1 MQYKYQTKPPHYIYD
16 ALKSC
21 PLGLNATGE
30 KKKNLKLALDPADH
44 IWKQTCAWN
53 FLEARLCEEF
63 RFGK

>member
-1 MQYKYQTKPPHYIYD
+1 MLLEK
-16 ALKSC
+16 
-21 PLGLNATGE
+21 